1 MPIKIGFIN
10 FTALDA
16 PAPTEYAAY
25 KKLARILE
33 PHGHVKSLAESHPP
47 MPPIRFE
54 PPALN
59 RTPDTR
65 LYKLAAELAPWMD
78 EFHHRVLDRA
88 RIHER
93 LKMIERTRFQ
103 NDLAEIKYYRQVDR
117 LHAWIT
123 ELLFERIY
131 QRVGRNLQMFDKVA
145 QREWQD
151 LKHWHEVHKEQRL
164 KEAKAYPELHKKELV
179 HPYRFEIKLPNDKK
193 AVELGEEHILKE
205 RHIVQEA
212 RLHAHQL
219 RLVLH
224 DIIFDEV
231 KQELKRQYMNRRDH
245 YEQQGRWHMHDV
257 LRAFDKAWMHAW
269 DSRDTFR
276 ELVRRGIF
284 KQAELYPK
292 LFKQSLVDLWET
304 EIREPN
310 EKNHHQKF
318 QVHLDAERR
327 QQKLVQLET
336 EAGRKLLKT
345 NKVELENYRQVSSEH
360 IEVVQDDSQWQKHV
374 LVERRDQKNLESRE
388 HVNDAK
394 RVESQG
400 YQLLAGRMVPQPRF
414 GIDADIVTQVPLALG
429 VNGDPRAPEHVVP
442 TPIRMIPAEQKKNWQ
457 KIHAEAEEEL
467 RGVLSSD
474 ISGWH
479 EKTQGIRQNL
489 AALDYAEQSTRE
501 VQRPEPQTLGDIPG
515 REDTV
520 KASARLESVAESRTA
535 LSTDAQADLPSP
547 GPKKDQKAS

>member
-10 FTALDA
+10 FTALDG
-16 PAPTEYAAY
+16 PLPTEYAAY
-25 KKLARILE
+25 KKLARLLE
-33 PHGHVKSLAESHPP
+33 PGGHVKSLAESHPP
-47 MPPIRFE
+47 MPPMRFE

-103 NDLAEIKYYRQVDR
+103 NDMAEIKYYRQVDR

-123 ELLFERIY
+123 ELLFERVY

-151 LKHWHEVHKEQRL
+151 TKHWNEVHKEQRL

-193 AVELGEEHILKE
+193 AVDLGEEHILNE
-205 RHIVQEA
+205 RRIVQEA

-219 RLVLH
+219 RVLLH

-231 KQELKRQYMNRRDH
+231 KQELKRQYVTRRDH
-245 YEQQGRWHMHDV
+245 YEEQGRWHMHDV

-292 LFKQSLVDLWET
+292 LFKESLVDPWET

-310 EKNHHQKF
+310 EKDHHQKF
-318 QVHLDAERR
+318 QVHIDDERR

-336 EAGRKLLKT
+336 EAGRRLLKT
-345 NKVELENYRQVSSEH
+345 NKLELENYRLVSNEQ
-360 IEVVQDDSQWQKHV
+360 IEVIQDDSQWQKHV
-374 LVERRDQKNLESRE
+374 LVERSDLKNLEGRE

-429 VNGDPRAPEHVVP
+429 INGDPRAPEHILP
-442 TPIRMIPAEQKKNWQ
+442 TPIRMVPSEQKKNWQ
-457 KIHAEAEEEL
+457 ELHRRAEEEQ
-467 RGVLSSD
+467 RAVLSNSK
-474 ISGWH
+474 SGWH
-479 EKTQGIRQNL
+479 DKTQGIRQNL
-489 AALDYAEQSTRE
+489 AALDYADQSTRE
-501 VQRPEPQTLGDIPG
+501 IQRPEPQSLGEIPG
-515 REDTV
+515 RDGSV
-520 KASARLESVAESRTA
+520 KASSRPEPIAELRATVSA
-535 LSTDAQADLPSP
+535 DAVKNSP
-547 GPKKDQKAS
+547 ILTPKKDQKES